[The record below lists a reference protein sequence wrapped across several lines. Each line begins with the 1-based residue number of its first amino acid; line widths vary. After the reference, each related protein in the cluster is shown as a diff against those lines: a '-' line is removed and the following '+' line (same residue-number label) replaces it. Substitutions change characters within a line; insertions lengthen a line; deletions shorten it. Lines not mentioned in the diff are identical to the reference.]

1 MKKQLI
7 LLFTLA
13 FAGIFSAAAQDPI
26 YVVNGQVVSD
36 IRNIPPGDI
45 ESTEMLPADEQTIA
59 RYGTEASNGVI
70 LITLRYDTPARFPE
84 ADGSFNDYISEQT
97 DWDDSL
103 PAARV
108 VLRYKITTDGRTVP
122 TDELEATDRRLRR
135 RVIDAV
141 EKAPRWQPAM
151 RDGFWPS
158 GRTVWGI
165 PSSLFSS
172 DRPWPS
178 LTAASARSSLCCAS
192 FSP

>member
-1 MKKQLI
+1 
-7 LLFTLA
+7 
-13 FAGIFSAAAQDPI
+13 
-26 YVVNGQVVSD
+26 
-36 IRNIPPGDI
+36 
-45 ESTEMLPADEQTIA
+45 MLPADEQTIA

-84 ADGSFNDYISEQT
+84 ADGSFNDYISKQT

-141 EKAPRWQPAM
+141 EKHPAGSPPCATES
-151 RDGFWPS
+151 RSKAKGFCAYNCPKAKAFRVPWNSSCAKSDQTLRNLKRTHSPHGFWPS

-165 PSSLFSS
+165 PSSSFSS

-178 LTAASARSSLCCAS
+178 PTAASARSSLCCVLS
-192 FSP
+192 SP